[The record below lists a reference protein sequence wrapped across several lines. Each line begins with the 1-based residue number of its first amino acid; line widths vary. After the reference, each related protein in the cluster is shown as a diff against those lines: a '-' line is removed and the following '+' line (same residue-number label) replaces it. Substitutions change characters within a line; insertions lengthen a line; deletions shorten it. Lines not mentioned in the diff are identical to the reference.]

1 VNPVARAF
9 SSVAD
14 VYERARPSY
23 PAEAV
28 DHLARA
34 LGLRAGA
41 TVVDL
46 GAGTGKLT
54 RLLVPTGAR
63 VVAVEPLPEMR
74 AVLERVVPG
83 IEAVEGTAEGIPLAD
98 GAADA
103 VTAAQAF
110 HWFDPAR
117 ALPEIHRVLRPGGR
131 LGLIWNSRD
140 LDDPLQARVEELI
153 SPYRETH
160 PQQMS
165 RSWQA
170 PLSESPLFGP
180 AEEVS
185 VHWDQTLTREE
196 LAERV
201 LSTSAIAALP
211 EDERAPLLDRVR
223 AVIGDRSEPFPFR
236 YRTDVFVFPSI
247 E

>member
-9 SSVAD
+9 SYVAD

-83 IEAVEGTAEGIPLAD
+83 IAAVEGTAEAIPLSD

-165 RSWQA
+165 RSWRA

-180 AEEVS
+180 AEEFS